1 MARFLSEIRCGP
13 PPLPFL
19 VQNHP
24 HLEIPDVRL
33 LITGGA
39 GFIGSQYV
47 RTVLTGGYPAFAGA
61 RVTVLDRLTYAGN
74 LANLA
79 PVEGGYDFVHGD
91 VCDAALLREVVP
103 GH

>member
-1 MARFLSEIRCGP
+1 M
-13 PPLPFL
+13 
-19 VQNHP
+19 
-24 HLEIPDVRL
+24 RL

-79 PVEGGYDFVHGD
+79 PVEGVTTSSTGTSATRTCSARWFPVTT
-91 VCDAALLREVVP
+91 
-103 GH
+103 